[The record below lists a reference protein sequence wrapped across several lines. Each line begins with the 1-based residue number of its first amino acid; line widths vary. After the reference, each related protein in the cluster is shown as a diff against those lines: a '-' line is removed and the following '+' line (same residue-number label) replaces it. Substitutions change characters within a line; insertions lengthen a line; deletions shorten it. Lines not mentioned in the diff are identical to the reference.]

1 MKITKEFRQ
10 SMSWLHTWLGVAFSS
25 VLFAAFWTG
34 TLTIFDYEIDQWM
47 APEHRVQTLIGG
59 PVDPIIMPILH
70 RDDLSNQAR
79 VVVITPTP
87 RKPLMRVITIDRGKV
102 ENTYYN
108 PLTGE
113 AVELT
118 DTLGGRSFFYPFHHG
133 LHLRWRRIGDWIV
146 ACASMGMLALI
157 VSGLF
162 IHRKIIKDFF
172 TFRPRKAS
180 RRSLLDLHNLTAMV
194 ALPSHILFPLSGI
207 LIFAHVYFPKTQ
219 TAPFKNDRATY
230 EQATGFMRPEASGTP
245 GAVPRSV
252 DAYIAQAEAIWT
264 QRYNR
269 SAAVDE
275 VDIFNVGDAQSLVR
289 VRQRFPQ
296 NHVAA
301 ELGVINFDPQT
312 DKIVST
318 FDPGPFK
325 KSVSW
330 LHGAHVMQFGNIA
343 VRWLFFASGL
353 AGSAMIATGLMFWI
367 EARVRKDRN
376 PVNVR
381 VVRALTIGSVTGLIG
396 ASGAFLVV
404 NRLLSADAAAFGL
417 GRASLE
423 AVTFYTVWI
432 AAFLH
437 GAIRDKAAWTEQC
450 WTIAMLG
457 VAAAILNWVT
467 TGDHI
472 IRSLTTPHLL
482 PIAGMDLVLLL
493 MAGAASWAALSLGH
507 NNGPKARILS
517 PGSSALT
524 RAGSK

>member
-1 MKITKEFRQ
+1 
-10 SMSWLHTWLGVAFSS
+10 MSWLHTWLGIAFSGI
-25 VLFAAFWTG
+25 LFAAFWTG

-47 APEHRVQTLIGG
+47 APEYRVMTLIDG
-59 PVDPIIMPILH
+59 PVDPIILPIL
-70 RDDLSNQAR
+70 RQGDLSNQAR
-79 VVVITPTP
+79 VVIVRPTP
-87 RKPLMRVITIDRGKV
+87 RKPLMRVITIDRGSAV
-102 ENTYYN
+102 NTYYN
-108 PLTGE
+108 PLTGQ

-133 LHLRWRRIGDWIV
+133 LHLHWRRIGDWIV
-146 ACASMGMLALI
+146 ALASMGMLALI
-157 VSGLF
+157 FSGLF

-172 TFRPRKAS
+172 TFRPRKAA

-207 LIFAHVYFPKTQ
+207 LIFAHVYFPQTQ
-219 TAPFKNDRATY
+219 TATFKNDRAAY
-230 EQATGFMRPEASGTP
+230 EQATGFMRPDASGTP
-245 GAVPRSV
+245 GAVPQSV
-252 DAYIAQAEAIWT
+252 DAYITEAEAIWT
-264 QRYNR
+264 RRDNKP
-269 SAAVDE
+269 AVVDE
-275 VDIFNVGDAQSLVR
+275 VNIFNVGDAQSLVR
-289 VRQRFPQ
+289 VRQRFPRHQ
-296 NHVAA
+296 VA
-301 ELGVINFDPQT
+301 EGLGVINFDPQT
-312 DKIVST
+312 DQIVSK

-330 LHGAHVMQFGNIA
+330 LHGAHVMQFENTA

-353 AGSAMIATGLMFWI
+353 AGSAMIATGLLFWI
-367 EARVRKDRN
+367 EARVRKGRN

-381 VVRALTIGSVTGLIG
+381 IVRALTIGAVTGLIG

-404 NRLLSADAAAFGL
+404 NRLLPADAAAFGL

-423 AVTFYTVWI
+423 AATFYGVWI
-432 AAFLH
+432 AAVVH
-437 GAIRDKAAWTEQC
+437 GAIRDKAAWAEQC
-450 WTIAMLG
+450 WVIAMLG

-493 MAGAASWAALSLGH
+493 MAGTAAWAALRLGH
-507 NNGPKARILS
+507 NSGPKARIS
-517 PGSSALT
+517 APGGSAVT